1 MDNKIYDKL
10 ANVQLNL
17 LHRELPKSGLNRFA
31 NFKYFELKDI
41 IGPIIEECYKEG
53 LVLTFSFMDDYAVLK
68 LRDTSNGE
76 LIECNRVAVPEIR
89 EMNKGM
95 NILQSYGS
103 YMTYLKRYLLLN
115 TFLLDE
121 DSFIDSESE
130 TKESKISSPKK
141 ESKVKRDKKYSPEK
155 QRVTMDTSNVTVK
168 KFQNP
173 SEYIAFFESEL
184 IKEGYKVSKQN
195 LFKKCTEQRLVNKDF
210 KPLEKQVRKLI
221 IERYGG
227 K

>member
-1 MDNKIYDKL
+1 MDNKIYEKL

-17 LHRELPKSGLNRFA
+17 LHRELPKSGLNRFG

-76 LIECNRVAVPEIR
+76 LIECNRVAVPELK

-95 NILQSYGS
+95 NIMQSYGS

>member
-1 MDNKIYDKL
+1 MSDNKIYGKL

-17 LHRELPKSGLNRFA
+17 LHRELPKSGFNRFG

-53 LVLTFSFMDDYAVLK
+53 LVLTFSFMEDYAVLK
-68 LRDTSNGE
+68 VRDTSNAE
-76 LIECNRVAVPEIR
+76 LIESNRVAVPEVK

-95 NILQSYGS
+95 NIMQSYGS

-121 DSFIDSESE
+121 DSYIDSESE
-130 TKESKISSPKK
+130 NNENTPKA
-141 ESKVKRDKKYSPEK
+141 ESKVKEDKKYSPEK

-173 SEYIAFFESEL
+173 TEYIAFFESEL

-195 LFKKCTEQRLVNKDF
+195 LFKKCTEQRIANKDF

-221 IERYGG
+221 IEKYGG

>member
-1 MDNKIYDKL
+1 MNNNIYRKI
-10 ANVQLNL
+10 AEVQVSLLNMA
-17 LHRELPKSGLNRFA
+17 LPKSGFNRFG

-41 IGPIIEECYKEG
+41 LGPIITECYKQG
-53 LVLTFSFMDDYAVLK
+53 LVLTFSFMENYAVLK
-68 LRDTSNGE
+68 IRDIENGD
-76 LIECNRVAVPEIR
+76 LIESNRVAVPELR

-95 NILQSYGS
+95 NIMQSYGS

-121 DSFIDSESE
+121 DSFIDSEASE
-130 TKESKISSPKK
+130 SHNEKQKK
-141 ESKVKRDKKYSPEK
+141 QSPEK
-155 QRVTMDTSNVTVK
+155 QRVSMDTSKVKVK
-168 KFQNP
+168 KLQT
-173 SEYIAFFESEL
+173 SEEYISFFESEL
-184 IKEGYKVSKQN
+184 VSEGYEVTKQN

-221 IERYGG
+221 IEKYGG

>member
-1 MDNKIYDKL
+1 MDNKIYEKL

>member
-1 MDNKIYDKL
+1 MSDNKIYGKL

-17 LHRELPKSGLNRFA
+17 LHRELPKSGFNRFG

-53 LVLTFSFMDDYAVLK
+53 LVLTFSFMEDYAVLK
-68 LRDTSNGE
+68 VRDTSNAE
-76 LIECNRVAVPEIR
+76 LIESNRVAVPEVK

-95 NILQSYGS
+95 NIMQSYGS

-121 DSFIDSESE
+121 DSYIDSESE
-130 TKESKISSPKK
+130 NNENTLKA
-141 ESKVKRDKKYSPEK
+141 ESKVKEDKKYSPEK

-195 LFKKCTEQRLVNKDF
+195 LFKKCTEQRIANKDF

-221 IERYGG
+221 IEKYGG

>member
-1 MDNKIYDKL
+1 MSDNKIYGKL
-10 ANVQLNL
+10 ANVQMNL
-17 LHRELPKSGLNRFA
+17 LHRELPKSGFNRFG

-53 LVLTFSFMDDYAVLK
+53 LVLTFSFMEDYAVLK
-68 LRDTSNGE
+68 VRDTSNAE
-76 LIECNRVAVPEIR
+76 LIESNRVAVPEVK

-95 NILQSYGS
+95 NIMQSYGS

-121 DSFIDSESE
+121 DSYIDSESE
-130 TKESKISSPKK
+130 NNENTLKAESKMK
-141 ESKVKRDKKYSPEK
+141 EDKKYSPEK

-173 SEYIAFFESEL
+173 TEYIAFFESEL

-195 LFKKCTEQRLVNKDF
+195 LFKKCTEQRIANKDF

-221 IERYGG
+221 IEKYGG